1 MTFCRHGCFEPVLK
15 RLICKFPNQSA
26 SISSSVPFS
35 DVFMDVGTIRL
46 YNMAAADALLSQQR
60 IIAIVQ
66 FRLEKKML
74 GALCSLPV
82 SVSNFVV

>member
-1 MTFCRHGCFEPVLK
+1 
-15 RLICKFPNQSA
+15 
-26 SISSSVPFS
+26 
-35 DVFMDVGTIRL
+35 MDVGTVRL

-74 GALCSLPV
+74 GALSLSPCFRFQFCSLELLAEV
-82 SVSNFVV
+82 FSKIMHTA